1 MLNTIPADQI
11 LTNPKKAQ
19 FICRYRAGTK
29 MARLHQLLRP
39 PKGITSPQL
48 ATLLGW
54 LPHTARSALT
64 KLRKDG
70 VAIDTLPPSTGE
82 HHARYRLSREV

>member
-1 MLNTIPADQI
+1 MQTTIPVDHV
-11 LTNPKKAQ
+11 LSNPKKAQ
-19 FICRYRAGTK
+19 FTCPYPAGTK
-29 MARLHQLLRP
+29 MARLHQLLQQ

-48 ATLLGW
+48 ATLQGW